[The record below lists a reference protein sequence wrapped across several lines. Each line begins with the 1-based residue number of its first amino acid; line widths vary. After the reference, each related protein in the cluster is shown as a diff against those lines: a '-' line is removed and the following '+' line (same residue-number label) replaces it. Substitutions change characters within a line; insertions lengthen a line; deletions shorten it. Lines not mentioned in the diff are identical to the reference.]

1 MKWSIGKKLSISF
14 SLIMFI
20 ILAISAF
27 SIFSAF
33 TLNGNITTLKSEVMP
48 KIKMV
53 NQVNVQTD
61 NFLITTQKILL
72 SKDKEFTDKY
82 IKEIETIHVEIEES
96 IKEYEGVVTTP
107 EGKAA
112 LEKFKSNWAIYLDQ
126 LNTVIGL
133 SYSGQA
139 EQAIAKSYEAN
150 ELYDITQS
158 DLNNLITLHEQQAE
172 VTNDQGEASFQR
184 VVILLIAVSIL
195 SVIVISAIVV
205 FFMRVIKAPVELLS
219 AQAKELADGN
229 LRLEPVQ
236 IKNSDEIGQLAT
248 DFNQMTLNLK
258 TLVQGLQDHI
268 QTVAATSEELSAS
281 AEETSKATEQI
292 TSAMVDVSE
301 GAELQVQGA
310 QTSNEAISE
319 MVIGMEQAS
328 TSVQSVSD
336 LAIST
341 REYTT
346 LGSSMMD
353 ETMQQMTNIQRS
365 TETTSEVVHSL
376 GEKSAEIS
384 QIVGLITAI
393 ADQTNLL
400 ALNAAIEAARAG
412 EAGKGFAVVADEVR
426 KLAESSSVAAN
437 QIRDVIVSI
446 QEEVVKAISAM
457 EVSTNTVSD
466 GINLVKKSE
475 DNFGSISSMV
485 QDVSSQTENISA
497 VIEQLSANTLSIKG
511 SIDEVATLSVNSSDK
526 AQTVAAAAEE
536 QNATMEEISASAQI
550 LGKLSSEL
558 QEMAH
563 KFKL

>member
-33 TLNGNITTLKSEVMP
+33 TLNGNIKTLNSEVMP

-61 NFLITTQKILL
+61 DFLITTQKILL

-82 IKEIETIHVEIEES
+82 IKEIETIHAEIETS
-96 IKEYEGVVTTP
+96 IKEYESVLTTS
-107 EGKAA
+107 EGKVAV
-112 LEKFKSNWAIYLDQ
+112 EEFKSNWAIYLDH
-126 LNTVIGL
+126 LNSVIGL
-133 SYSGQA
+133 SNSGQVD
-139 EQAIAKSYEAN
+139 QAIAMSYEAN

-158 DLNNLITLHEQQAE
+158 NLNNLITLHEKQAMA
-172 VTNDQGEASFQR
+172 TNNQGEVSFQR

-195 SVIVISAIVV
+195 SVIIISAIVV

-248 DFNQMTLNLK
+248 DFNQMMLNLK

-301 GAELQVQGA
+301 GADLQVQGA

-426 KLAESSSVAAN
+426 KLAEDSSVAAN

-475 DNFGSISSMV
+475 GNFGSISSMV